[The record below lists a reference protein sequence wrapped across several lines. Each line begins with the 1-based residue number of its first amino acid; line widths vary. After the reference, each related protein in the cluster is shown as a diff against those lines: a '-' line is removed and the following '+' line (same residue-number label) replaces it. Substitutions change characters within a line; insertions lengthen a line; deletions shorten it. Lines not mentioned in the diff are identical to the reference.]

1 MTTTLKLLI
10 ADDDASLR
18 LLVSAT
24 LSSEEYEILQATTGT
39 EALQLAQ
46 SQRPRLVLLDVRM
59 PGMDG
64 VEVCRRIKSDPDLH
78 ATRVVMLTAEDAKA
92 DKEAGLA
99 AGADAYLTKP
109 FWPIQLLTTV
119 ERLMAVP

>member
-1 MTTTLKLLI
+1 MAMSPKLLI

-24 LSSEEYEILQATTGT
+24 LSSEDYEILQAATGT
-39 EALQLAQ
+39 EALQITQ
-46 SQRPRLVLLDVRM
+46 SERPRLVLLDVRM
-59 PGMDG
+59 PGLDG
-64 VEVCRRIKSDPDLH
+64 IEVCRRIKADPELQ
-78 ATRVVMLTAEDAKA
+78 ATWVVMLTAEDAKA

-109 FWPIQLLTTV
+109 FWPLQLLTV
-119 ERLMAVP
+119 IERLMVSS